1 VNNPLTFLVFRHYR
15 TSQMS
20 VNICLEHFH
29 AFHRE
34 QVGVKRTF
42 VVTEDPDCP
51 QDATA
56 PVDRICYGDYE
67 EDQNI

>member
-1 VNNPLTFLVFRHYR
+1 
-15 TSQMS
+15 MS